1 MIQVNNVK
9 ELLKEIVLNIV
20 MGFSKTCPLC
30 KQTFLS
36 LVTYM
41 SHIKSNHDKVSP
53 DILTKDTVE
62 LKWSWTKND

>member
-1 MIQVNNVK
+1 
-9 ELLKEIVLNIV
+9 

-41 SHIKSNHDKVSP
+41 SHIKNNHNKVSP
-53 DILTKDTVE
+53 DMLTKDTVE